1 MSFVTME
8 DRSGSLFPGSMLIG
22 GREDTVV
29 FTDDGFFPGETGT
42 RKFPKFPGKGGE
54 LHSQVFC
61 RPMGS
66 NVAEAVKSTSIGAHP
81 ALEFP
86 KGYFVQTL

>member
-29 FTDDGFFPGETGT
+29 FTDDGFLPGEAGR
-42 RKFPKFPGKGGE
+42 RKFPILLGDGGE
-54 LHSQVFC
+54 FLFQVFC
-61 RPMGS
+61 
-66 NVAEAVKSTSIGAHP
+66 
-81 ALEFP
+81 
-86 KGYFVQTL
+86 